1 MISRFKFSLMNIINI
16 IPKNYLGIGAN
27 SGFTEL
33 VAEEVTKNAQ
43 EVLYQRYYLNTCLC

>member
-1 MISRFKFSLMNIINI
+1 MRSLFSS
-16 IPKNYLGIGAN
+16 GIGAN

-43 EVLYQRYYLNTCLC
+43 EVLYQRYFFGD